1 MRLWLFCLFCFFVAT
16 AHAQNVVFRGRV
28 TDEKGQGLPYASLAL
43 TPGSHSTITNES
55 GRFEIYLPAGNYTLQ
70 LHYLGYN
77 AQKLAVELGV
87 GGLTRDFSLTRQV
100 FELGEIRVNARAED
114 PAYAIMRRAIRNAP
128 LHLAAVSSYEAKT
141 YVKGSLTVTK
151 APWAVRKLMEQ
162 QNIKMGTTYLL
173 ESVSEVKYRF
183 PATFSEKVVSIRSN
197 LPPGSTPTINFANF
211 NFYRPNV
218 GEIISPLS
226 GRAFANYRF
235 AYRGEKQEG
244 GLKLVRIGIEAR
256 TKGPYLLSGDV
267 YLLEPSLAIHAIDVR
282 YRDDNG
288 VEYHLQQE
296 YQAFEEV
303 WLPVKQD
310 VKLKATYL
318 GANADV
324 RYVTS
329 VRNYKVGTN
338 AEALAALQP
347 VQRPRFDEG
356 NKGNRA
362 ARDEAKKIKKET
374 QKLPDSLE
382 VIRYDYVVDTLA
394 RVTPDS
400 MWSELR
406 QMPLEENE
414 VIGYREA
421 DSIYVA
427 KNLKADTSGEN
438 NRFRWYHPITGH
450 TYRLGPFIERVGYS
464 KQLQYRGFAF
474 DAIQR
479 VDIYNTVEGFVLGS
493 RLRYT
498 TRSSRTS
505 NQSMGLNLRYAFG
518 RNRLLTNA
526 FFEQNRAQ
534 YSWSVSAGTA
544 ISQFNSANPISP
556 SVNLVQTLL
565 YNDNIL
571 KLYEKSFLQFDA
583 SRILT
588 PQWRLKGQLEYAYR
602 SPLQNEARFALF
614 TNPSLWSENAPAHLS
629 LASTAFTQHH
639 YLGWQGEIEWRPW
652 AQRAIVNG
660 EERISNRDMPVFT
673 FQIKGGHTGSPFW
686 LTDFG
691 MSQYR
696 SLQKGNSF
704 TIAANVGTFLAAP
717 IYFLD
722 YKHFNAFQSLL
733 QSSESPYFR
742 NLPYYQF
749 SSNTSYAKAF
759 AVFRFGRLALTQWQ
773 YFRSLGIDEAF
784 FGSVLLTPLVRH
796 AELGYNISGPFRL
809 VGVDF
814 FISAN
819 NVLPIQGGVRFGV
832 RF

>member
-1 MRLWLFCLFCFFVAT
+1 MHVRLLCIFCFLYVT
-16 AHAQNVVFRGRV
+16 AAAQNVAFRGRV
-28 TDEKGQGLPYASLAL
+28 TDDKGQGLPYASLAL
-43 TPGSHSTITNES
+43 SPGSHSTITNEN
-55 GRFEIYLPAGNYTLQ
+55 GRFEIYLPAGTYLLQ
-70 LHYLGYN
+70 LHYLGFN
-77 AQKLAVELGV
+77 AQKVAIELGS

-100 FELGEIRVNARAED
+100 FELGEIKINARAED

-128 LHLAAVSSYEAKT
+128 LHLAAVNSYEAKT

-151 APWAVRKLMEQ
+151 APWAVRKLMEK

-173 ESVSEVKYRF
+173 ESVSEVRYRF

-226 GRAFANYRF
+226 GKAFANYRF
-235 AYRGEKQEG
+235 AYRGEKSEG
-244 GLKLVRIGIEAR
+244 SLKLVRIGIEAR
-256 TKGPYLLSGDV
+256 TKGPYLLSGDL
-267 YLLEPSLAIHAIDVR
+267 YLLEPGLAIHAIDVR

-310 VKLKATYL
+310 VKLKANYL
-318 GANADV
+318 GATADV

-329 VRNYKVGTN
+329 VRNYKVRTN
-338 AEALAALQP
+338 AEALAALRP
-347 VQRPRFDEG
+347 EQRLRFEEG
-356 NKGNRA
+356 NRGNRA
-362 ARDEAKKIKKET
+362 ARDEAKRIKKET
-374 QKLPDSLE
+374 QNLPDSLE

-400 MWSELR
+400 LWNEIR

-414 VIGYREA
+414 IMGYREA

-427 KNLKADTSGEN
+427 KNLKADTTGEN

-464 KQLQYRGFAF
+464 RQLQYRGLIF
-474 DAIQR
+474 DAVQR
-479 VDIYNTVEGFVLGS
+479 VDFYNTVEGFVLGS

-498 TRSSRTS
+498 TRASRTN
-505 NQSMGLNLRYAFG
+505 NQSVGLNLRYSFA
-518 RNRLLTNA
+518 RDRLLGHAYWERNSA
-526 FFEQNRAQ
+526 S
-534 YSWSVSAGTA
+534 YSWKITGGSA
-544 ISQFNSANPISP
+544 ISQFNSANPIGP

-571 KLYEKSFLQFDA
+571 KLYEKTFLELDA
-583 SRILT
+583 SRFLS
-588 PQWRLKGQLEYAYR
+588 PKWRLKGQLEYAYR
-602 SPLQNEARFALF
+602 SPLQNEARFAFF
-614 TNPSLWSENAPAHLS
+614 TKRAGWTDNAPSNLSVPSTSFEAHH
-629 LASTAFTQHH
+629 FW
-639 YLGWQGEIEWRPW
+639 GWDGEIEWRPW
-652 AQRAIVNG
+652 AQKAIING
-660 EERISNRDMPVFT
+660 EDRISNRDMPVFT
-673 FQIKGGHTGSPFW
+673 FQLRGGYTGSAFW
-686 LTDFG
+686 LTDLG
-691 MSQYR
+691 VSQFKT
-696 SLQKGNSF
+696 LQKGNSF
-704 TIAANVGTFLAAP
+704 TFAANVGTFLAAP
-717 IYFLD
+717 QYFLD
-722 YKHFNAFQSLL
+722 FKHFNAFQSLL

-749 SSNTSYAKAF
+749 STNTSYAKAF

-773 YFRSLGIDEAF
+773 YFRTLGIDEAF
-784 FGSVLLTPLVRH
+784 FASALLTPLVRH

-819 NVLPIQGGVRFGV
+819 NILPVQGGVRFGV

>member
-1 MRLWLFCLFCFFVAT
+1 MRLWLFCLLCFFDAS
-16 AHAQNVVFRGRV
+16 AFAQNVAFRGRV
-28 TDEKGQGLPYASLAL
+28 TDERGQGLPYASLSL
-43 TPGSHSTITNES
+43 SPGSHSTITNES

-70 LHYLGYN
+70 LHYLGFN
-77 AQKLAVELGV
+77 ALKVAVELGNA
-87 GGLTRDFSLTRQV
+87 GLIRDFALTRQV
-100 FELGEIRVNARAED
+100 FELGEIKVNARAED

-128 LHLAAVSSYEAKT
+128 LHHAAVSAYEAKT

-197 LPPGSTPTINFANF
+197 LPPGSSPTINFANF

-218 GEIISPLS
+218 GDIISPLS

-244 GLKLVRIGIEAR
+244 NLKLVRIGIEAR
-256 TKGPYLLSGDV
+256 TKGPYLLSGDI
-267 YLLEPSLAIHAIDVR
+267 YLLEPSLAIHALDVR

-303 WLPVKQD
+303 WMPVKQD
-310 VKLKATYL
+310 VKLKANYL
-318 GANADV
+318 GANADI

-329 VRNYKVGTN
+329 VRNYRVTTN
-338 AEALAALQP
+338 AEALAALRP
-347 VQRPRFDEG
+347 VERLRFEEG

-362 ARDEAKKIKKET
+362 ARDEARKMKKQTEHV
-374 QKLPDSLE
+374 PDSLD
-382 VIRYDYVVDTLA
+382 VIRYSYEVDTLA

-414 VIGYREA
+414 IIGYREA

-438 NRFRWYHPITGH
+438 NRFKWYHPITGH

-464 KQLQYRGFAF
+464 KQLSYRGLAF
-474 DAIQR
+474 DMIQR
-479 VDIYNTVEGFVLGS
+479 VDFYNTVEGVVLGS
-493 RLRYT
+493 HLRYT
-498 TRSSRTS
+498 TRKSRTS
-505 NQSMGLNLRYAFG
+505 NEQLGLNVRYAFA
-518 RNRLLTNA
+518 RDRLLTNA
-526 FFEQNRAQ
+526 YYERNRAHYQ
-534 YSWSVSAGTA
+534 WKMAAGTA
-544 ISQFNSANPISP
+544 ISQYNNENPISP
-556 SVNLVQTLL
+556 AVNLVQTLL

-571 KLYEKSFLQFDA
+571 KLYEKSFVEIKAARNLN
-583 SRILT
+583 
-588 PQWRLKGQLEYAYR
+588 PQWQLKGGVEYQYR
-602 SPLQNEARFALF
+602 SPLQNQARFAFF
-614 TNPSLWSENAPAHLS
+614 TAPGRWSENAPANLHLPV
-629 LASTAFTQHH
+629 TAFNAHH
-639 YLGWQGEIEWRPW
+639 FIGWHGEMEWRPW
-652 AQRAIVNG
+652 AKQAIING
-660 EERISNRDMPVFT
+660 EERVANRNKPIIT
-673 FQIKGGHTGSPFW
+673 FQLVGGHTGTTFW
-686 LTDFG
+686 KADLG
-691 MSQYR
+691 ISQYK
-696 SLQKGNSF
+696 SLQKGNSLTF
-704 TIAANVGTFLAAP
+704 AANAGFFISP
-717 IYFLD
+717 PQYFLD
-722 YKHFNAFQSLL
+722 FNHFNAFQSLL

-742 NLPYYQF
+742 NLPVYQF
-749 SSNTSYAKAF
+749 STNASYLKAF
-759 AVFRFGRLALTQWQ
+759 GVYRFGRLALTQWH
-773 YFRSLGIDEAF
+773 YFRTLGIDEAF
-784 FGSVLLTPLVRH
+784 FASALYTPLVRH

-819 NVLPIQGGVRFGV
+819 NILPIQGGVRFGV

>member
-1 MRLWLFCLFCFFVAT
+1 MRFWLLCFFCYCFTQAN
-16 AHAQNVVFRGRV
+16 AQNVAFRGRV
-28 TDEKGQGLPYASLAL
+28 TDEKGQGLPYASLSL

-55 GRFEIYLPAGNYTLQ
+55 GRFEIYLPAGSYTLQ

-77 AQKLAVELGV
+77 AQKVLVELGN
-87 GGLTRDFSLTRQV
+87 GGLTRDFALTRQV
-100 FELGEIRVNARAED
+100 FELSEIKVNARAED

-128 LHLAAVSSYEAKT
+128 LHVAAVSSYEAKT

-151 APWAVRKLMEQ
+151 APWAVRKLMDQ

-183 PATFSEKVVSIRSN
+183 PSSFSEKVVSIRSN

-218 GEIISPLS
+218 GDIISPLS

-244 GLKLVRIGIEAR
+244 SLKLVRIGIEAR
-256 TKGPYLLSGDV
+256 TKGPYLLSGDI
-267 YLLEPSLAIHAIDVR
+267 YLLEPSMAIHSIDVR

-296 YQAFEEV
+296 YQAFDEV

-310 VKLKATYL
+310 VKLKASYL

-329 VRNYKVGTN
+329 VRNYKVSTN
-338 AEALAALQP
+338 AQALAALQP
-347 VQRPRFDEG
+347 AEKIRFEEG
-356 NKGNRA
+356 IKGNRT
-362 ARDEAKKIKKET
+362 AREEAKKIKKET

-382 VIRYDYVVDTLA
+382 IIRYDYVVDTLA

-400 MWSELR
+400 LWNELR

-421 DSIYVA
+421 DSIYIA

-438 NRFRWYHPITGH
+438 NRFKWYHPLTGH

-464 KQLQYRGFAF
+464 KQLQYRGLMY
-474 DAIQR
+474 DALQR
-479 VDIYNTVEGFVLGS
+479 VDFYNTVEGFVLGS

-505 NQSMGLNLRYAFG
+505 NQTLGLNLRYSFA
-518 RNRLLTNA
+518 RNRLLGNL
-526 FFEQNRAQ
+526 FLERNRAT
-534 YSWSVSAGTA
+534 YTYKLAGGTA
-544 ISQFNSANPISP
+544 ISQFNSANPIAA

-571 KLYEKSFLQFDA
+571 KLYEKTFMELEA
-583 SRILT
+583 SRFLS
-588 PQWRLKGQLEYAYR
+588 PQWRLNGKAEYAYR
-602 SPLQNEARFALF
+602 SPLQNQANFAFF
-614 TNPSLWSENAPAHLS
+614 TKPAAWSENSPKHLS
-629 LASTAFTQHH
+629 IPVTAFEAHH
-639 YLGWQGEIEWRPW
+639 FAGWEGEIEWRPW
-652 AQRAIVNG
+652 AKKAMING

-673 FQIKGGHTGSPFW
+673 FQLKGGYTGSAFW
-686 LTDFG
+686 LTDLG
-691 MSQYR
+691 VSQFR

-704 TIAANVGTFLAAP
+704 TFAANVGTFLAAP
-717 IYFLD
+717 SYFLD
-722 YKHFNAFQSLL
+722 FKHFNAFQSLL

-749 SSNTSYAKAF
+749 STNTSYAKAF

-784 FGSVLLTPLVRH
+784 FASGLLTPTVRH

-814 FISAN
+814 FISSN
-819 NVLPIQGGVRFGV
+819 NILPVQGGVRFGV

>member
-1 MRLWLFCLFCFFVAT
+1 MRVLILCFFCFMVLA
-16 AHAQNVVFRGRV
+16 ANAQNVAFRGRV
-28 TDEKGQGLPYASLAL
+28 TDERGQGLPYASLAL

-55 GRFEIYLPAGNYTLQ
+55 GRFEIYLPAGSYTLQ
-70 LHYLGYN
+70 LHYLGFN
-77 AQKLAVELGV
+77 AQKVGVELGSN
-87 GGLTRDFSLTRQV
+87 GLTRDFSLTRQV
-100 FELGEIRVNARAED
+100 FELGEIKINARAED

-128 LHLAAVSSYEAKT
+128 LHLATVSSYEAKT

-162 QNIKMGTTYLL
+162 QSIKMGTTYLL

-183 PATFSEKVVSIRSN
+183 PTTFSEKVLSIRSN

-244 GLKLVRIGIEAR
+244 NLKLVRIGIEAR
-256 TKGPYLLSGDV
+256 TKGPYLLSGDL
-267 YLLEPSLAIHAIDVR
+267 YLLEPTLAIHSIDVR

-310 VKLKATYL
+310 VKLKANYL
-318 GANADV
+318 GATADV

-329 VRNYKVGTN
+329 VRNYKVRTN
-338 AEALAALQP
+338 SEALAAL
-347 VQRPRFDEG
+347 RPAQKPSFEEG

-362 ARDEAKKIKKET
+362 ARDEARKIKKET
-374 QKLPDSLE
+374 QTLPDSLE

-400 MWSELR
+400 MWNELR
-406 QMPLEENE
+406 LMPLEENE

-450 TYRLGPFIERVGYS
+450 SYRLGPFIERVGYS
-464 KQLQYRGFAF
+464 KQLQYRGLAF
-474 DAIQR
+474 DGIQR
-479 VDIYNTVEGFVLGS
+479 VDFYNTVEGFVLGS

-505 NQSMGLNLRYAFG
+505 NQSVGLNLRYSFA
-518 RNRLLTNA
+518 RDRLLGNA
-526 FFEQNRAQ
+526 YFEQNKAH
-534 YSWSVSAGTA
+534 YSWGISGGSA

-571 KLYEKSFLQFDA
+571 KLYEKTFLQLDG
-583 SRILT
+583 SRFLS
-588 PQWRLKGQLEYAYR
+588 PKWRLKAQLEYAYR
-602 SPLQNEARFALF
+602 SPLQNEARFAFF
-614 TNPSLWSENAPAHLS
+614 TRAASWTENAPNNLYMPVTSFAR
-629 LASTAFTQHH
+629 HH
-639 YLGWQGEIEWRPW
+639 FVGWQGEIEWRPW
-652 AQRAIVNG
+652 AQKAIING
-660 EERISNRDMPVFT
+660 EERISNRDMPVFV
-673 FQIKGGHTGSPFW
+673 FQLRGGHTGTPFW
-686 LTDFG
+686 LVDAG
-691 MSQYR
+691 VSQYR

-704 TIAANVGTFLAAP
+704 TFAANSGMFLAAP
-717 IYFLD
+717 QYFLD
-722 YKHFNAFQSLL
+722 FKHFNAFQSLL

-749 SSNTSYAKAF
+749 STNTSYAKAF
-759 AVFRFGRLALTQWQ
+759 MVFRFGRLALTQWQ

-784 FGSVLLTPLVRH
+784 FGSVLVTPRVQH

-819 NVLPIQGGVRFGV
+819 NILPVQGGVRFGV